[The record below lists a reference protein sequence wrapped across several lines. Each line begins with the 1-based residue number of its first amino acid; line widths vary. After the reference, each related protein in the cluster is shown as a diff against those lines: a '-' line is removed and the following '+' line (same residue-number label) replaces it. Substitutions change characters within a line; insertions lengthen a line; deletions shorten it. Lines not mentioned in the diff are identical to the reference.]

1 MFAVFTPSGRVF
13 SGSLEQLRRVEKTF
27 KSNSTRQVDAT
38 NAGPDQVNIDRSPQ
52 GQNEPIAYKISAAK
66 TQSYVALL
74 SESKQREP
82 IYHAYQIMNQNVQ
95 VILGSWT
102 VAEAYKSFR
111 TLPYHLF
118 PIVDSGRNLL
128 GSLSRRRFYEFLL
141 INQSSHTE
149 IRRTVKDCFL
159 DGDSLA
165 YSAEP
170 VTDVRRIIRLLIDK
184 DLDALTIVEE
194 NGRIVGILS
203 RSDILQCTIAE
214 PPLSLWC

>member
-27 KSNSTRQVDAT
+27 KSNSIGQVDAT
-38 NAGPDQVNIDRSPQ
+38 HPGPGQVNIDSSPR
-52 GQNEPIAYKISAAK
+52 GQNKPIAYKISLAK

-95 VILGSWT
+95 VIVESWT

-128 GSLSRRRFYEFLL
+128 GSLSRKRFYEFLL
-141 INQSSHTE
+141 TKQSSHTE
-149 IRRTVKDCFL
+149 IRRTIKDCFL
-159 DGDSLA
+159 DEDSLT

-184 DLDALTIVEE
+184 NLDSLTIVEE
-194 NGRIVGILS
+194 GGYIAGIVS
-203 RSDILQCTIAE
+203 RSDILKCTIAE